1 MSPDPPPKILV
12 ERYLVEIAKNY
23 NVPFEPDPE
32 VMMVSLIIF
41 KKITEQKLCKILMT
55 FEMIKICDFLLLI
68 NDFIRK
74 LMVDSNASL

>member
-74 LMVDSNASL
+74 LIES